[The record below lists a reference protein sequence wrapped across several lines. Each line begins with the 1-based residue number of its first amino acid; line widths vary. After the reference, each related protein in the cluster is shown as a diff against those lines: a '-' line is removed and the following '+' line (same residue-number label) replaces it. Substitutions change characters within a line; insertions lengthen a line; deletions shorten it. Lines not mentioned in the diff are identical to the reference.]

1 MINYCISKQ
10 LAVSILLISFSLVLI
25 ESGKAPQR
33 STNPARNVH
42 NCGET
47 AGLAIK
53 QLNQYLNDNYTLD
66 SFENCQFLGTRQ
78 EFMTIDISLKKDTE
92 LKECQG
98 LRIWLRQYKE
108 HPINIT
114 SYGSCATQLVTL
126 TTLAP

>member
-1 MINYCISKQ
+1 MTQSIVKQ
-10 LAVSILLISFSLVLI
+10 LAVTILVVSFFFAVI

-47 AGLAIK
+47 AALAIK

-66 SFENCQFLGTRQ
+66 NFENCQFLGTRQ
-78 EFMTIDISLKKDTE
+78 EFMTIDIGLKKDTE
-92 LKECQG
+92 TKECQG

-114 SYGSCATQLVTL
+114 SYGSCATQAITL